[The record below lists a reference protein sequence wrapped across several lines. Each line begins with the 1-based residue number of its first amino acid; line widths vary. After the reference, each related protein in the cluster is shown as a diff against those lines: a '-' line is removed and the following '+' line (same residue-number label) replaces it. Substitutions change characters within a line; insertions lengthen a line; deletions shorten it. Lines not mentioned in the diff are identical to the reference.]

1 MRRKSAINEFPLVYP
16 LQAMLVYKS
25 VYLLI
30 TILVFKSSYVNGS
43 NQLHIGGIFPIA
55 GKGGWQGGQG
65 RRAARRRFTMLNITN
80 GTCGNFPSACIR
92 QSLLFICLSYNI

>member
-1 MRRKSAINEFPLVYP
+1 MELPIAIEPNSCCIHDYANHVPVVSIS
-16 LQAMLVYKS
+16 QAMLVYKS
-25 VYLLI
+25 VVLLI

-65 RRAARRRFTMLNITN
+65 KGKAACTVRRLD
-80 GTCGNFPSACIR
+80 
-92 QSLLFICLSYNI
+92 L